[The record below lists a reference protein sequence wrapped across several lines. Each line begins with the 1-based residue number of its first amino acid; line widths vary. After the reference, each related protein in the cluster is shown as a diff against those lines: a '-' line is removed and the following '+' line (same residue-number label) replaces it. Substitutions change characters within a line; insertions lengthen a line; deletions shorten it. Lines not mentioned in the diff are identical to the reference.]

1 MWTAI
6 VRSGSEAPTRIK
18 GGAGFLRGVGFWWRW
33 AVLAWA
39 AMLVAIVMSFRPAV
53 PVIWGDTPP
62 FLESA
67 NRVSQLAGLE
77 LGLFVEK
84 KQVSVGFS
92 KIDQM
97 SVSWRRFDGHG
108 RLT

>member
-1 MWTAI
+1 MPADREARARITGVAAPPGG
-6 VRSGSEAPTRIK
+6 VRSQWP
-18 GGAGFLRGVGFWWRW
+18 W
-33 AVLAWA
+33 AALAWA
-39 AMLVAIVMSFRPAV
+39 ALLVAIVVSFTPAV